1 MGSGNSKEYKTNK
14 IIYKER
20 PKDESKEKKEKEKE
34 NEIDDEKKEEKEIDN
49 EIKDE
54 ENIKKEEDEN
64 IKKEE
69 VELENGRNEE
79 IILRNEKKNSEKQN
93 GKMITVVIPLNY
105 GCWENKYNIETP
117 LNKVASDFQSDNNM
131 NSIQKNHY
139 IEFSFKNEP
148 LEMNSHPLKDL
159 IHGDMNT
166 IHIAQEIKPIPGT
179 EKLAQDEIID
189 IVGKPFSDP
198 FQIYTFEIQ
207 PKIIKILQFNSK
219 QIKKKGLDKFGIDSA
234 YCNGNNY
241 LYISGGIDQVT
252 SENIGLFWAIDLK
265 GKNFGDPLEMNPKKN
280 HSMIYS
286 ERKVYIIGGEDTYT
300 MIYDTEKKEIN
311 QWESLNYK
319 RFEPSLIKHN
329 NYLFCFDTSKKYS
342 NDNDNDFNFEK
353 IDLYSKNA
361 KWEVVTP
368 RRSPNLRTVFCQKFF
383 GVVEDYRQNII
394 FVGGIYDKENNL
406 EDDECT
412 NLQYNTN
419 TNTIEKSDIEFEDIS
434 FSEKT
439 FLAFDNKTYYILPN
453 FNKHSPKIIY
463 FKKDTNSVE
472 VKPYHRNSRFKKN
485 NNVKMTRIKPS
496 LDGLNF
502 DMPKNEESSDG
513 NYFNNQNTS
522 KKFDNKDN
530 NLINNN
536 YNNYIEE
543 EKNNEI
549 EGGGIKIQNISKIE
563 PNNDNQTIISNKDNI
578 NINNIEDKDEKEEKN
593 INIDENININAE
605 TKVSE
610 KKKMSEEVEPEPEP
624 ENNKEKEEEKN
635 KELKEEIDK
644 EKDNDENIKKST
656 KEEVDIKQYNNFD
669 VRDNCNNGN
678 NKENI
683 SKEKLNIETS
693 NNVKKIIYFEKRE
706 LLTKYHSSL
715 DDHFNT
721 NVYSN
726 NVIKNLKKRRNVPPP
741 IDINPK
747 TLKKQIKKINKT
759 QYNEFIKN
767 KNY

>member
-1 MGSGNSKEYKTNK
+1 MGSGNSKGYK

-20 PKDESKEKKEKEKE
+20 PKDEPKAKKEKEK
-34 NEIDDEKKEEKEIDN
+34 EIDDEKKEGKSIN

-54 ENIKKEEDEN
+54 ENIKKEEFE
-64 IKKEE
+64 I
-69 VELENGRNEE
+69 ENGRNEE
-79 IILRNEKKNSEKQN
+79 IVSKNEKKDLEKQN
-93 GKMITVVIPLNY
+93 EKMISVVIPLNY
-105 GCWENKYNIETP
+105 GFWENKYNIETP
-117 LNKVASDFQSDNNM
+117 LNKVASDFKSDNNM

-159 IHGDMNT
+159 IHDDTNT

-179 EKLAQDEIID
+179 EKLDQDEAID

-198 FQIYTFEIQ
+198 FQIYTFEVQ
-207 PKIIKILQFNSK
+207 PKTIKILQFNSE

-252 SENIGLFWAIDLK
+252 HENIGLFWAIDLK
-265 GKNFGDPLEMNPKKN
+265 GKNFEDPLKMISKKN

-286 ERKVYIIGGEDTYT
+286 ERKVYIIGGEDTNT
-300 MIYDTEKKEIN
+300 MLYDTEKKEIN
-311 QWESLNYK
+311 QWESLNHK

-329 NYLFCFDTSKKYS
+329 NYLFCFDTSKKYFNE
-342 NDNDNDFNFEK
+342 NDNNNDFNFEK
-353 IDLYSKNA
+353 IDLYSRNA

-368 RRSPNLRTVFCQKFF
+368 KKSPNLRTVFCQKFF

-419 TNTIEKSDIEFEDIS
+419 NNTIEKSDIEFKDIS

-439 FLAFDNKTYYILPN
+439 FLAYDNKIYYILPN

-463 FKKDTNSVE
+463 FHRDKNIVE
-472 VKPYHRNSRFKKN
+472 VKAYHSNSRFKKDN
-485 NNVKMTRIKPS
+485 KVKMTQIKPS
-496 LDGLNF
+496 LNGLNF
-502 DMPKNEESSDG
+502 DMPKNEDSSNG
-513 NYFNNQNTS
+513 NYFNNNQNSS
-522 KKFDNKDN
+522 KKLNNKDN
-530 NLINNN
+530 NLTNNN
-536 YNNYIEE
+536 YNNYMEE

-593 INIDENININAE
+593 LDVDENININAE
-605 TKVSE
+605 TKISE
-610 KKKMSEEVEPEPEP
+610 KKKMSEENEPEP
-624 ENNKEKEEEKN
+624 ENNIKKTEEKN
-635 KELKEEIDK
+635 NDLKEEIDK
-644 EKDNDENIKKST
+644 EKNNDENNKKKSS
-656 KEEVDIKQYNNFD
+656 KEEVGIKQYNTFD
-669 VRDNCNNGN
+669 VRDNCDNGN

-683 SKEKLNIETS
+683 SKEKLKIET
-693 NNVKKIIYFEKRE
+693 NYNVKKIIYFEKKE
-706 LLTKYHSSL
+706 LLGKYHSSL
-715 DDHFNT
+715 DDYFNT
-721 NVYSN
+721 NIYSN
-726 NVIKNLKKRRNVPPP
+726 NIIKNLKRRKNVPPP